1 MKQGDFVAVHTPGDQ
16 GCIIGRFISDDGQ
29 TCTIDFGKNG
39 IAYGVPKE
47 IVTLHVS
54 V

>member
-1 MKQGDFVAVHTPGDQ
+1 MKQGDFVAVHTSDDR
-16 GCIIGRFISDDGQ
+16 GCIIARFVSDEGE
-29 TCTIDFGKNG
+29 TCTVDFGTYG

>member
-1 MKQGDFVAVHTPGDQ
+1 MKQGDFVAVHTPGDM
-16 GCIIGRFISDDGQ
+16 GCVIGIFVSDEGE
-29 TCTIDFGKNG
+29 TCTIDFGANG